1 MFILL
6 NYKQMNRNKFNKFDF
21 LFINKKVINFVL
33 LLGYLILYKIN

>member
-21 LFINKKVINFVL
+21 LLNKKVINFVL